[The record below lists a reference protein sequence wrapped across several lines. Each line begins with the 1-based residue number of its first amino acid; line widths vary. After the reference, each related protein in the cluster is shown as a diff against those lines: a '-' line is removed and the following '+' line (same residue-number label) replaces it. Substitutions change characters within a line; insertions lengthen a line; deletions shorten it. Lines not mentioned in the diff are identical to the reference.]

1 LRTLKTPWD
10 ISKTPNARSPA
21 PSSSCAARG
30 EEAMIPI
37 APWSAVRE
45 NLWVYRATRILFPIA
60 LAFTSV
66 AAGAAEDVA
75 IDRLLNKLPPPEK
88 VVRPGMQLD
97 VAFNDPLAKQMLE
110 AAKARNF
117 GRALT
122 LSRRLTDRYPK
133 SASAQC
139 IRGMLAFSGHQLSE
153 SSAAFRRA
161 VALQPQ
167 LVVAHVGL
175 GMAEISQN
183 HYASALST
191 FQRVTRLAPQ
201 DEVGWIASSRCAETL
216 GRRQESLAFAKRG
229 TGVAPS
235 SLMAWV
241 QLARAEKAMGHQQAS
256 RNALARANQLQRVAM
271 RSAPRKR

>member
-1 LRTLKTPWD
+1 MHDMNRW
-10 ISKTPNARSPA
+10 IRAV
-21 PSSSCAARG
+21 SC
-30 EEAMIPI
+30 I
-37 APWSAVRE
+37 APVLVGICLITPAASA
-45 NLWVYRATRILFPIA
+45 AD
-60 LAFTSV
+60 
-66 AAGAAEDVA
+66 DVA

-88 VVRPGMQLD
+88 IVRPGMQLD
-97 VAFNDPLAKQMLE
+97 VAFNDPLAKQMIE

-161 VALQPQ
+161 VSLQPQ
-167 LVVAHVGL
+167 LVIAYVGL
-175 GMAEISQN
+175 GMAEISQD

-191 FQRVTRLAPQ
+191 FQQVTRLAPQ
-201 DEVGWIASSRCAETL
+201 DEVGWVASSRCAETL
-216 GRRQESLAFAKRG
+216 GRRQESLAYAKRG

-235 SLMAWV
+235 SVVAWV

-256 RNALARANQLQRVAM
+256 LDALARANQIQRLAT
-271 RSAPRKR
+271 RSGPRRR